1 MMMDATSR
9 FKMRGLTLIELMVSL
24 VVLAILVG
32 IGVPSFQSI
41 MQRDRVTD
49 ATNDLLMALQLAR
62 SNAVR
67 LRTKAT
73 VCASNKDQTSC
84 YEKEEKPPWS
94 YGWLL
99 FQDPDVPIL
108 IRVGSL
114 FGDGVTIRTVPE
126 LIASIEFEADG
137 SASILDF
144 SDQDMGV
151 GNFEIDSAAKD
162 PRCIRILK
170 SGFVSMEKMA
180 CPTN

>member
-1 MMMDATSR
+1 
-9 FKMRGLTLIELMVSL
+9 MRGVTLIELMVSL
-24 VVLAILVG
+24 IVLAILIG

-62 SNAVR
+62 SDAVR

-73 VCASNKDQTSC
+73 VCASNDDQTSC
-84 YEKEEKPPWS
+84 YEEEDKPPWS

-99 FQDPDVPIL
+99 IIDDELTRIGA
-108 IRVGSL
+108 II
-114 FGDGVTIRTVPE
+114 GDGVTIGTTPA

-137 SASILDF
+137 SASIIDF
-144 SDQDMGV
+144 SDKDLGV
-151 GNFEIDSAAKD
+151 GNFEIDSAAKE

-180 CPTN
+180 CPTD